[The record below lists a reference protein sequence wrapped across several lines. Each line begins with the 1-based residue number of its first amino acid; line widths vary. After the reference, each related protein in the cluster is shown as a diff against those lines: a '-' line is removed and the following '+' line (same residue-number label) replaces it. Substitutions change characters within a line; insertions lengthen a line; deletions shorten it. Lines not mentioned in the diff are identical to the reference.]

1 MTANTWVVSVR
12 FRNGM
17 SVFDSS
23 MRIGALRGQEVPML
37 NRAHPKASRLP
48 RLLDIAGVAEHL
60 GVSERH
66 VRRLVAERRIPFI
79 KWGHL
84 LRFDP
89 DEVADWVDC
98 GRRRPA

>member
-1 MTANTWVVSVR
+1 MAKCQSRTAR
-12 FRNGM
+12 
-17 SVFDSS
+17 
-23 MRIGALRGQEVPML
+23 Q
-37 NRAHPKASRLP
+37 LP

-60 GVSERH
+60 AVSERR
-66 VRRLVAERRIPFI
+66 VRRLVAEQRIPYI

-89 DEVADWVDC
+89 DEITEWLDA